1 MADARAVAIRAAFES
16 AKTDLRASFDEGK
29 CGFELGRLRSLQLDQ
44 ILDGL
49 YRGVES
55 AFPPAVRAGMCLAGV
70 GSFGRGAVALHSDA
84 DVRLLVQARS
94 KAKEAQERFSEALFY
109 PLWDAGLPLGH
120 QVVDPSQML
129 LMAQDDLATATS
141 LLDLRPISG
150 MSELCTTLRDR
161 ASSGLFSEGELGKF
175 VDRLEEEGSKRH
187 AKFGGSMYL
196 LEPDVKFGA
205 GGLRDLDGVRWAV
218 RARFG
223 VSNEGGIHGTW
234 AELVRLGTLVARE
247 AHELGSAE
255 EFLWRVRNHLH
266 VRAGRRSDRLSFED
280 QEHVATTL
288 GYEGD
293 RHEAAERFMQD
304 YYLHARVI
312 SRARDR
318 LFERVRPPRRRGKP
332 IEADLGD
339 GVRMFDGQV
348 TVQATSALA
357 DDPAL
362 AFRMYDA
369 CVRHGAP
376 ALPFAREAIAR
387 QAALADW
394 CERLRAHPQA
404 ARIFIELIC
413 RVPDAKTKSGSMV
426 KELHDV
432 GLLLAMIPEFLPVT
446 GRVHHDVYHVYT
458 VDVHSV
464 AALDYLRALC
474 RGELAAEHPLASR
487 LAAEI
492 AHPRSLFLATLLHDV
507 GKGFPDANGSRKNHS
522 RVGAHLAQRILSRLS
537 VSAPE
542 VDEARMLIDSHLS
555 MYHTATRRDLDDPDT
570 IGEFCGLVGDEE
582 GLRNLY
588 LLTVAD
594 ITTTSPLAMTSWK
607 ARMLDDLYVQCN
619 DRFLG
624 SGSFVHDG
632 LVGRVKR
639 ACRPFWG
646 EGVEALDQFIDSM
659 PERYLASNAPEEV
672 AQHALAAQSRK
683 GSVSVAMVGAK
694 TQDFVQLC
702 VVADDVSGLLANIAG
717 ALTANR
723 LEVLAA
729 QVYSRDLGGAREAV
743 DLFWV
748 RDRAEGAEGVARV
761 FPRLARDLENICRGD
776 ANPGALI
783 ASRIGKS
790 SPWRERPSPRIET
803 DVVVDGRASQ
813 RHTVIE
819 VVAKDRVGL
828 LFDVARGLSSLGLN
842 IALSKINTEGTKAVD
857 IFYVLEQDGSRIE
870 PGARY
875 REIREALLGVLAV
888 STEKPSS
895 SGARNQVEK

>member
-1 MADARAVAIRAAFES
+1 MADARAATIRAAFES
-16 AKTDLRASFDEGK
+16 AKFTLRAAFDEGQT
-29 CGFELGRLRSLQLDQ
+29 GLDLGRLRARQLDH

-49 YRGVES
+49 YRDVES
-55 AFPPAVRAGMCLAGV
+55 TFLPAVRAGVCLAGV
-70 GSFGRGAVALHSDA
+70 GSFGRSAVAFHSDA
-84 DVRLLVQARS
+84 DVRLLVQSRS
-94 KAKEAQERFSEALFY
+94 KAKEAQEKFSEALFY
-109 PLWDAGLPLGH
+109 PLWDAGLPIGH
-120 QVVDPSQML
+120 QVVDPNQIVL
-129 LMAQDDLATATS
+129 LAQDDLATATS

-150 MSELCTTLRDR
+150 ALDVCTTLRDR

-175 VDRLEEEGSKRH
+175 VDRLEDEGSKRH

-223 VSNEGGIHGTW
+223 VSNEGGVHGTW
-234 AELVRLGTLVARE
+234 AELVRLGALVARE
-247 AHELGSAE
+247 AHELGSSE

-266 VRAGRRSDRLSFED
+266 ARAGRRNDRLSFED

-312 SRARDR
+312 SRARER

-348 TVQATSALA
+348 TVEATSALA

-362 AFRMYDA
+362 SFRMYDA
-369 CVRHGAP
+369 CVRHGVP
-376 ALPFAREAIAR
+376 VLPFAREAIAR
-387 QAALADW
+387 QSALPEW
-394 CERLRAHPQA
+394 CERLRASPQA

-413 RVPDAKTKSGSMV
+413 RVPDAKTKSGSIV

-522 RVGAHLAQRILSRLS
+522 RVGADLAAEILPRLG
-537 VSAPE
+537 VSGGE

-555 MYHTATRRDLDDPDT
+555 MYHTATRRDLDDPNT
-570 IGEFCGLVGDEE
+570 IGEFCNLVGDEE

-619 DRFLG
+619 GRFLG

-639 ACRPFWG
+639 ACRPLWPEG
-646 EGVEALDQFIDSM
+646 EEALDRFIDSM

-672 AQHALAAQSRK
+672 AQHARAAQTRK
-683 GSVSVAMVGAK
+683 GSVSVAMVSASK
-694 TQDFVQLC
+694 AQDFVQLC

-729 QVYSRDLGGAREAV
+729 QVYSRDAGAVREAV

-761 FPRLARDLENICRGD
+761 FPRLARDLEGICRGD
-776 ANPGALI
+776 ANPSALI
-783 ASRIGKS
+783 ASRIGQS
-790 SPWRERPSPRIET
+790 SPWRERPSPHIET

-828 LFDVARGLSSLGLN
+828 LFDVARGLSGLGLN
-842 IALSKINTEGTKAVD
+842 IELSKINTEGTKAVD
-857 IFYVLEQDGSRIE
+857 IFYVLERDGSRVE

-875 REIREALLGVLAV
+875 REIRDALLGVLAV
-888 STEKPSS
+888 PTGQPSS
-895 SGARNQVEK
+895 VV